1 MNLFNMK
8 KTFSTSFGPLITA
21 VAICFLLAAASCK
34 KTDDTFKNY
43 NNTAGTFN
51 GNALQYLQSQPGLYD
66 SMLLVT
72 SRLGGI
78 ADTISNKPVT
88 VFAINNRSFSIALEN
103 INQARRDAIPAKPAV
118 SFSSMDS
125 AILDTFFCRYILKE
139 RVSSA
144 DIKNLTDGRLFVST
158 RYDYNMQLQLQR
170 TNASGYENGGPSTI
184 IFSDPKNSV
193 FVRNWIR
200 VPTITVDIKTSN
212 ATVHLLSP
220 GHDFGFGDDFVRL
233 INSR

>member
-1 MNLFNMK
+1 MK
-8 KTFSTSFGPLITA
+8 KAFFKTYGSLVVAAA
-21 VAICFLLAAASCK
+21 VYLLLAATGCK
-34 KTDDTFKNY
+34 KTDDTYKNFI
-43 NNTAGTFN
+43 NTAGTFN

-66 SMLLVT
+66 SMLLVIK
-72 SRLGGI
+72 RLGGI
-78 ADTISNKPVT
+78 ADTISNKNIT
-88 VFAINNRSFSIALEN
+88 LFAVNNRSFSIALDN
-103 INQARRDAIPAKPAV
+103 INQARRDAIPAKPQV

-144 DIKNLTDGRLFVST
+144 DIQPLTDGKLFVST
-158 RYDYNMQLQLQR
+158 RYNYNMQLQLQR
-170 TNASGYENGGPSTI
+170 TNASGYEDGGPSTI

-200 VPTITVDIKTSN
+200 VPTITVDIKTTN

-220 GHDFGFGDDFVRL
+220 GHDFGFGADFVRL
-233 INSR
+233 INSK